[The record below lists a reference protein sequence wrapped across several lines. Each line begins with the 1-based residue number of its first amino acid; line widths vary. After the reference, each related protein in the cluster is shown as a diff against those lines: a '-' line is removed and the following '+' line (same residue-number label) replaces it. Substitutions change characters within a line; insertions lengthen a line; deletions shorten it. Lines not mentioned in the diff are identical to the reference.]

1 MSTDIATLGIKVD
14 ASQVSNASGELKIL
28 IEVGTKAEKATDGLR
43 DSFGGLKTA
52 IAGLGLGALIREG
65 IQLADT
71 YANMRGRLSLV
82 TNGTTELNAVTE
94 KLFASAQRARVG
106 FEATADLYSS
116 LARSTKSLGTSQ
128 TDLLQVT
135 ETINKAL
142 IVSGASAATAE
153 GALVQLGQG
162 FASGTLRGD
171 ELNAVLEGTPRL
183 AQAIADGMGV
193 TVGQLRAL
201 GAEGKITGETVFNA
215 LKSQKDAVEKEFA
228 KMPTTVAQS
237 FVVLQNEILR
247 YVGQANSASGVTG
260 VLAAGVAGLAHNL
273 DIIVPIIGTLGV
285 ALGIGFVTRAV
296 AAQIA
301 AAETATAMGALGI
314 AARGAGASLLAAFG
328 GPVGIAITAVTVAL
342 GGFIAES
349 MRADNVVATVN
360 KSYDEMK
367 KRLNDAKLA
376 ADSAAG
382 GSAGVGS
389 TAAGAVPGVDSLTG
403 AVKKLADNLYRQA
416 DAAKKARIEM
426 AATALA
432 EARKNEA
439 AASEL
444 VGNVRGTR
452 ANEFR
457 RGDFLNNAGIIGG
470 AIVAKGRSI
479 LSGGRTDAEAEEA
492 YRRSVAVSIQAKKD
506 LDAAYQSS
514 NSAAAGAG
522 AANAAE
528 IKKLQG
534 QVDDLKKIRGQL
546 SGKELKRVDG
556 KIAAGERKI
565 ALLGTGAAEDAVNAA
580 VGSGGGGG
588 GRSGKSE
595 AQREYESSVEASK
608 RYVEQL
614 QVETENIGKNAIE
627 QRLAAAAREAAKA
640 PTAAL
645 KQQILDEANAWAAAT
660 LAQEVT
666 EAARKATTEAIERE
680 RKASEDAQKAGKEM
694 VDQIEFE
701 ARLQGMSA
709 QQRATAIAMRDL
721 ETKGIKE
728 GTVAWALYGETILAA
743 AGAKGLMQ
751 EQADAAAG
759 FADHM
764 RAVNDNVR
772 AATDSFGQLFGTAGQ
787 GFAMLIETVSDYA
800 KQSAEAE
807 ARIAEARAR
816 YGADSAEARAAQA
829 QASEEAAAREMASY
843 GQVIRGV
850 KSMFSQKSTAYKV
863 MEGVE
868 KAYAAVRLALAV
880 KELLTEGI
888 LTTTKV
894 SGAATRMAAD
904 GAETASSV
912 AKSGI
917 RAAADGVAAFA
928 KTLASLPFPLNLAA
942 GAAVLAA
949 LVAVGVKVAGG
960 GGKKSASAS
969 ADAATSSGQA
979 YNGPQD
985 EYGNPTSGYSVLKS
999 GRTTVAGNDNQ
1010 VYAGQ
1015 AGYASNAGGMGGVS
1029 FGDTNLT
1036 IQGNVDEDTLPK
1048 VQAML
1053 DDHRQ
1058 QTVQEA
1064 RQAAAQDRA
1073 AADSRQRIGGSR

>member
-52 IAGLGLGALIREG
+52 IAGLGLGALVREG

-82 TNGTTELNAVTE
+82 TSGTTELNAVTE

-106 FEATADLYSS
+106 YEATVDLYSS
-116 LARSTKSLGTSQ
+116 LARSTKALGTSQ

-260 VLAAGVAGLAHNL
+260 ALAAGVAGLAHNL
-273 DIIVPIIGTLGV
+273 DIIVPIVGVLAV
-285 ALGIGFVTRAV
+285 ALGVGFVTSAV
-296 AAQIA
+296 AAQVA
-301 AAETATAMGALGI
+301 AAGTATGLAALGV
-314 AARGAGASLLAAFG
+314 AARGAGASLLGAFG
-328 GPVGIAITAVTVAL
+328 GPVGLAITAVTVAV

-349 MRADNVVATVN
+349 MRADNVIATVN
-360 KSYDEMK
+360 KSYDEM
-367 KRLNDAKLA
+367 RARLA
-376 ADSAAG
+376 AAKSAADG
-382 GSAGVGS
+382 AAAGSQGVGS

-403 AVKKLADNLYRQA
+403 AVKSLADNLYRQA

-432 EARKNEA
+432 EARKNEL
-439 AASEL
+439 AASAL
-444 VGNVRGTR
+444 TPGGRRG
-452 ANEFR
+452 ANDFR
-457 RGDFLNNAGIIGG
+457 RGDFLNNAGVIWENVVGS
-470 AIVAKGRSI
+470 GRSL
-479 LSGGRTDAEAEEA
+479 LSGGRTDREAEQA
-492 YRRSVAVSIQAKKD
+492 YARSVAVSIQAKKD

-565 ALLGTGAAEDAVNAA
+565 ALLGSGAAEDAVNAA

-614 QVETENIGKNAIE
+614 QIETENIGKNAIE

-645 KQQILDEANAWAAAT
+645 KQQILDEADAWAAAT

-680 RKASEDAQKAGKEM
+680 TKASQDAQKAGQEM

-743 AGAKGLMQ
+743 AGAKGALQ

-787 GFAMLIETVSDYA
+787 GFASLIETVSDYA
-800 KQSAEAE
+800 EQSAEAE
-807 ARIAEARAR
+807 ARVAEARSR
-816 YGADSAEARAAQA
+816 YGADSAEARAAA
-829 QASEEAAAREMASY
+829 ADAAEEAAAREMASY

-880 KELLTEGI
+880 KELLTEGL

-894 SGAATRMAAD
+894 AGAGTRMAVD

-969 ADAATSSGQA
+969 ADTATSAGQA
-979 YNGPQD
+979 YTGPQD

-1015 AGYASNAGGMGGVS
+1015 AGYAANAGGMGGVS

-1053 DDHRQ
+1053 NDHRQ